1 MWWFMSE
8 LVINSNTLSED
19 WAEDSSILERF
30 LNPAINPRHR
40 GDVKKTQQSLMV
52 LTDIVKTYHLEGV
65 SSTILKEVSLT
76 VYEGDLL
83 AIVGASGSGKSTLMN
98 ILGLL
103 DKADAGTYL
112 LKNRNV
118 AALTDDEAA
127 ELRNQ
132 NIGFVFQ
139 QFNLLPRFTAMQNVA
154 LPLIY
159 RGIGPAET
167 KERVLVAL
175 ERVGMHQYAHH
186 RPTQLSGG
194 QQQRVAIA
202 RALVTEPQVILADE
216 PTGAL
221 DSRTGNEVMNLFLS
235 LHAQGR
241 SIIMITH
248 DEQIAALCQRKITLV
263 DGMVMAETES

>member
-1 MWWFMSE
+1 MSD
-8 LVINSNTLSED
+8 LVINSSPSNTSSDDVSED
-19 WAEDSSILERF
+19 TNILEKLLSRTMTSN
-30 LNPAINPRHR
+30 LSHT
-40 GDVKKTQQSLMV
+40 KKTQQPLMM
-52 LTDIVKTYHLEGV
+52 LSDIVKTYHLEGI
-65 SSTILKEVSLT
+65 STTILKEVSLT

-103 DKADAGTYL
+103 DKADKGTYL

-139 QFNLLPRFTAMQNVA
+139 QFNLLPRFSAMQNVA

-159 RGIGPAET
+159 RGVGAAEI
-167 KERVLVAL
+167 KERVLAAL
-175 ERVGMHQYAHH
+175 ERVGMRQYAQH

-221 DSRTGNEVMNLFLS
+221 DSRTGTEVMNLFLS

-263 DGMVMAETES
+263 DGVVMTETGS

>member
-1 MWWFMSE
+1 MS
-8 LVINSNTLSED
+8 SK
-19 WAEDSSILERF
+19 
-30 LNPAINPRHR
+30 P
-40 GDVKKTQQSLMV
+40 LMT
-52 LTDIVKTYHLEGV
+52 LTDIVKTYHLEGI
-65 SSTILKEVSLT
+65 SSTVLKEVSLT

-103 DKADAGTYL
+103 DKADTGTYL
-112 LKNRNV
+112 LRERNV
-118 AALTDDEAA
+118 ASLTDDESAL
-127 ELRNQ
+127 LRNQ

-159 RGIGPAET
+159 RGNNTDEINE
-167 KERVLVAL
+167 KVLAAL
-175 ERVGMHQYAHH
+175 EHVGMDSYAHH

-241 SIIMITH
+241 TIIMITH
-248 DEQIAALCQRKITLV
+248 DEHIAALCKRRITLV
-263 DGMVMAETES
+263 DGMVLAEMA